1 MNLLYKLHNTLIHME
16 LLPPPISVCN
26 VNNIS
31 LGSATL
37 PLLHQAY
44 ASCGRAFGFYLLL
57 CLLPLGF
64 ASCEKPQLR
73 YAELEAYYAE
83 SQNLEAAPRDS
94 VLRFYRKVQSFV
106 TINPDAKEDPLY
118 PEIRRNISLVLSL
131 TDSSWG
137 EDITITFGGS
147 ADGTNNGNSGSTA
160 TDSATV
166 SSGNIDIDTTWA
178 GYTYMQF

>member
-1 MNLLYKLHNTLIHME
+1 MQA
-16 LLPPPISVCN
+16 
-26 VNNIS
+26 S
-31 LGSATL
+31 LCSHLTAAL
-37 PLLHQAY
+37 
-44 ASCGRAFGFYLLL
+44 FYLFLL
-57 CLLPLGF
+57 LLPLGF
-64 ASCEKPQLR
+64 ASCEKPQLH

-137 EDITITFGGS
+137 EDITITFGGT
-147 ADGTNNGNSGSTA
+147 ADGGNNGTGGSTA
-160 TDSATV
+160 ADSATV